1 MNMPK
6 QKYCIQI
13 ETGQRVRAV
22 DEATRVIVELG
33 GISRKATTNKLV
45 RIADGLFIVVT
56 APWLALHLARHIFF
70 AKSGRP
76 IDPPSWLVQ
85 AVLASAG
92 ELPVPVVDT
101 SKPPSGQIEVRS

>member
-1 MNMPK
+1 MPK

-33 GISRKATTNKLV
+33 GLSRKAKTNKLV

-56 APWLALHLARHIFF
+56 AP
-70 AKSGRP
+70 
-76 IDPPSWLVQ
+76 
-85 AVLASAG
+85 
-92 ELPVPVVDT
+92 
-101 SKPPSGQIEVRS
+101 